1 MFAFYNSFDAE
12 KAGIMLVKFIFHVEK
27 KARHQKKDAHDSI
40 QSLRYVFTYHV
51 VTQIVTAH

>member
-27 KARHQKKDAHDSI
+27 KVRHQKKDAHDSNPCGMF
-40 QSLRYVFTYHV
+40 SLTMWLLKS
-51 VTQIVTAH
+51 